1 MRISDGSS
9 DVCSSDLSWALS
21 VTNNITAISNLSR
34 QRRHEVRAAFGSP
47 LFLSSGGRERE
58 GADAADRKS
67 VVRGQRVTGC
77 VALVGRL
84 VTKQKRRRIVLICG
98 LIPTETVRGMLSR
111 YYTS

>member
-47 LFLSSGGRERE
+47 LFLSSGCRERE
-58 GADAADRKS
+58 DRKS
-67 VVRGQRVTGC
+67 VVWGKSVSVRVDLG
-77 VALVGRL
+77 VRRSIKKKIKS
-84 VTKQKRRRIVLICG
+84 KQTIQHKSKITQILMITLENEILLNTIR
-98 LIPTETVRGMLSR
+98 
-111 YYTS
+111 